1 MYKKREG
8 NKLWDSQGKE
18 HGNESN
24 EGTKA
29 KHMDNLQKVK
39 VMLLLGEAVKGQVRS
54 STN

>member
-29 KHMDNLQKVK
+29 KHMDNL
-39 VMLLLGEAVKGQVRS
+39 KGKGHHAIGRS
-54 STN
+54 CKRPSEKFD